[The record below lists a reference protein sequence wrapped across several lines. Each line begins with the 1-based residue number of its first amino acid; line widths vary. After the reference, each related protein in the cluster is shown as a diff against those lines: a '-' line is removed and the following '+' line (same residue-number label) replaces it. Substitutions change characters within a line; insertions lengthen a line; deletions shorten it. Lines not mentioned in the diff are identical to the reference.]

1 MTPFPTLSSTIPV
14 NPEARRRKGFSLIE
28 AVIAIAI
35 AGIAFF
41 MLTETFFNVLL
52 TLESLESQHDYQ
64 KDVRFVRS
72 KVIQLSDREEVEEG
86 GEITTLDLG
95 EARWEAEIEETGTT
109 DLFRL
114 LLQVEFENPDGDPVP
129 YREVL
134 YLLRPTWSDPI
145 ERSSLLEEARKEIED
160 EARFRDW

>member
-1 MTPFPTLSSTIPV
+1 MIPV
-14 NPEARRRKGFSLIE
+14 KTEPHSRKGFSLIE
-28 AVIAIAI
+28 TVIAIAI

-52 TLESLESQHDYQ
+52 TLESLESESDYQ

-72 KVIQLSDREEVEEG
+72 QVIQLAERDEVEEG

-95 EARWEAEIEETGTT
+95 EAVWRAEIESTETV

-114 LLQVEFENPDGDPVP
+114 LLEMEFANPEGEESIE
-129 YREVL
+129 YRETL
-134 YLLRPTWSDPI
+134 HLLRPTWAEDSFERGEILADVRQEI
-145 ERSSLLEEARKEIED
+145 EAEAR
-160 EARFRDW
+160 RRDW

>member
-1 MTPFPTLSSTIPV
+1 MIPATHKS
-14 NPEARRRKGFSLIE
+14 PGRKAGFSLIE
-28 AVIAIAI
+28 VVVAVAI

-52 TLESLESQHDYQ
+52 TLESLESESDYQ
-64 KDVRFVRS
+64 KDVRFVRREI
-72 KVIQLSDREEVEEG
+72 IQIADRDELEDG

-95 EARWEAEIEETGTT
+95 EARWYATVEALDVV

-114 LLQVEFENPDGDPVP
+114 ELEIEFENPEGDPIE
-129 YREVL
+129 YTETL

-145 ERSSLLEEARKEIED
+145 ESSSILSEARDRIE
-160 EARFRDW
+160 EQNLRRDW

>member
-1 MTPFPTLSSTIPV
+1 M
-14 NPEARRRKGFSLIE
+14 
-28 AVIAIAI
+28 IAIAI

-52 TLESLESQHDYQ
+52 TLESLETESDYQ

-72 KVIQLSDREEVEEG
+72 QVIQLAERDEIEEG

-95 EARWEAEIEETGTT
+95 EAVWRAEIESTETV

-114 LLQVEFENPDGDPVP
+114 LLEMEFANPEGEESIE
-129 YREVL
+129 YRETL
-134 YLLRPTWSDPI
+134 YLLRPTWAEDSFERGEILADVRQEI
-145 ERSSLLEEARKEIED
+145 EAEAR
-160 EARFRDW
+160 RRDW